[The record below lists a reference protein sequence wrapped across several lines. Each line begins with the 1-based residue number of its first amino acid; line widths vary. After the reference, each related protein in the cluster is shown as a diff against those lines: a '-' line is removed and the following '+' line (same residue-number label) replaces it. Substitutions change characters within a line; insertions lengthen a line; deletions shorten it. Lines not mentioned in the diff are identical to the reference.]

1 MKRLGTWTIV
11 LLICVGI
18 MFTAGATSNPV
29 QAFNPA
35 NCEILIL
42 PTSSGYVTP
51 GGRIIL
57 IRKPKPTGRVSWQD
71 ALASGIDSS
80 GLTTAHFHDI
90 ALSQVTIIAAGRAM
104 ERQKVGHN
112 VAAWASAIC
121 RARQISGSVPQ
132 WLFYQ
137 QSRTLDLYE
146 SLRPE

>member
-1 MKRLGTWTIV
+1 MKLLRVWIIA
-11 LLICVGI
+11 LLICLGI
-18 MFTAGATSNPV
+18 MFTVGATSNPV

-35 NCEILIL
+35 HCEIPTP

-51 GGRIIL
+51 DGRIVL
-57 IRKPKPTGRVSWQD
+57 IRKPKPTGTVSWQV

-121 RARQISGSVPQ
+121 RARQISGFVPQ

-146 SLRPE
+146 SLRPR

>member
-90 ALSQVTIIAAGRAM
+90 ALSQATIIAAGRAM

-132 WLFYQ
+132 WLFYR

>member
-132 WLFYQ
+132 WLFYR

>member
-1 MKRLGTWTIV
+1 MKRLGTWTIAV
-11 LLICVGI
+11 LICVGI

-80 GLTTAHFHDI
+80 GLTTAHLHDI
-90 ALSQVTIIAAGRAM
+90 ALSQATIIAAGRAM

-132 WLFYQ
+132 WLFYR
-137 QSRTLDLYE
+137 QSRTMDLYE
-146 SLRPE
+146 SLRP

>member
-1 MKRLGTWTIV
+1 MK
-11 LLICVGI
+11 LLIIWIIAILIYFGL
-18 MFTAGATSNPV
+18 MFTVGATSNPV
-29 QAFNPA
+29 HAFNPA
-35 NCEILIL
+35 RCEIPTL

-51 GGRIIL
+51 GGRIVL
-57 IRKPKPTGRVSWQD
+57 IQKPKLTGRVSWQD

-112 VAAWASAIC
+112 VVAWASAIC

-132 WLFYQ
+132 WMFYQ
-137 QSRTLDLYE
+137 QSRTIDLYE
-146 SLRPE
+146 SLRPL

>member
-1 MKRLGTWTIV
+1 MKLLTIWIIV
-11 LLICVGI
+11 ILIYVGI
-18 MFTAGATSNPV
+18 MFTVGATSNPV

-35 NCEILIL
+35 NYEILIL

-132 WLFYQ
+132 WLFYR

>member
-1 MKRLGTWTIV
+1 MRAWARIV
-11 LLICVGI
+11 LVAVVCGMSSIVI
-18 MFTAGATSNPV
+18 DSATSNPV

-35 NCEILIL
+35 NCEIRIL

-51 GGRIIL
+51 GGRIVL
-57 IRKPKPTGRVSWQD
+57 IPQPTPTGRVSWQD

-90 ALSQVTIIAAGRAM
+90 ALSQATIIAAGRAM

-121 RARQISGSVPQ
+121 RAQTSGSVPQ
-132 WLFYQ
+132 WLFYE
-137 QSRTLDLYE
+137 QSRTVDLYE

>member
-80 GLTTAHFHDI
+80 GLTTAHLHDI
-90 ALSQVTIIAAGRAM
+90 ALSQATIIAAGRAM

-132 WLFYQ
+132 WMFYQ

-146 SLRPE
+146 SLRP

>member
-1 MKRLGTWTIV
+1 MNISIALILIGGIIF
-11 LLICVGI
+11 LL
-18 MFTAGATSNPV
+18 AGVMYTPV
-29 QAFNPA
+29 QASDCRIPT
-35 NCEILIL
+35 L

-51 GGRIIL
+51 NGQIVL
-57 IRKPKPTGRVSWQD
+57 IRKSKPTGTVSWQV

-132 WLFYQ
+132 WMFYQ